1 MLIETINVFKQKFR
15 GLQNL
20 TKFTQKGVMER
31 LEILILWN
39 DDIYVCFTYLI
50 IINKFVFTL

>member
-1 MLIETINVFKQKFR
+1 MLIETINAFKQKFR

-39 DDIYVCFTYLI
+39 DIYVCFTYLI

>member
-1 MLIETINVFKQKFR
+1 MLIETINAFKQKFR

-31 LEILILWN
+31 LEIIILWN
-39 DDIYVCFTYLI
+39 DIYGCFTYFI
-50 IINKFVFTL
+50 IINKLVFTL